1 MFRTLLSFALR
12 MMMRDWR
19 AGELRFLLVALV
31 VAVAS
36 LSAVGFFVD
45 RMRSG
50 LVRDAHQMLAADLSI
65 ASVKAI
71 PEAWKQQAKAQGLN
85 FAETVVFPSMALAG
99 EGDASKAKLIT
110 LKAVSSA
117 YPLRGKVK
125 VHQGQQEVA
134 MNEAPAPGTAWVD
147 PALLVSLNI
156 ALGSQI
162 QLGELRV
169 KVTQSIAVEP
179 DRGAGFLG
187 FSPRVMISAQD
198 LAASQLIQDGSRATY
213 RLLLAGAA
221 SKITQFQTQLK
232 EKIQTQNIKGVRLE
246 TIENGNEQMRTAMVR
261 AEQFLAMVSML
272 SALLA
277 AVAIAMAA
285 RRFMLRH
292 IDACAMLRCLGL
304 TQNQVTSLY
313 LIEFCVLGMAASV
326 IGVASGYVAHYVLLE
341 YLAQFVSHDLPVA
354 SWIPAMQGLAIGIL
368 LLIGFALPPILQ
380 LRDVPHNQVIRREQ
394 EAPKAMSVLTYG
406 MGLLI
411 FLGLMLWQSGDVKLA
426 LMVSL
431 GFVLCLFLFAL
442 LARICLW
449 SLKRLRTQFDSQVWR
464 FAITALQRRSGAT
477 VMQVVSLALGLM
489 ALLLLTV
496 VRGDLISAWKQ
507 ATPKDAPNHFIIN
520 IQPDQKAAIEKR
532 LYQFGQPTLYPMIR
546 GRLIQVNEDV
556 VKPEN
561 YRDEQTKGLV
571 TREFNLSTMNDLP
584 ATNTVIAGAWYSNSE
599 TGEAE
604 ASVEEGLAKSLK
616 LKLGDRMKFDIAGQQ
631 VSAKITSLR
640 KLDWGSMRVNFFVVI
655 NPSAMQNMPHTWIT
669 AFRLPDDQ
677 QQFANQLTLEF
688 PNLTVMDVGAI
699 LKQLQ
704 EVLDQV
710 IRAVEFLFL
719 FTLISG
725 GLVLYAAL
733 LGSQDIRMR
742 EAALLRA
749 LGATRQ
755 QLSQA
760 QWVEFLLIGGLAGLL
775 AASGATAIGWVL
787 ATFAFKFAWVFSPAV
802 LVVGIVIGALCAL
815 AGGWLGL
822 RHVLNQP
829 PLLSLRNNG

>member
-1 MFRTLLSFALR
+1 MFSTILKLALR
-12 MMMRDWR
+12 MMQRDWR

-31 VAVAS
+31 VAVTS

-65 ASVKAI
+65 ASVKTI
-71 PEAWKQQAKAQGLN
+71 PEEWKQEAKSLGLQV
-85 FAETVVFPSMALAG
+85 AETVVFPSMALAG
-99 EGDASKAKLIT
+99 EGDASRAKLIT
-110 LKAVSSA
+110 LKAVSPA

-134 MNEAPAPGTAWVD
+134 MSETPAPGTAWID

-156 ALGSQI
+156 AVGGQI

-187 FSPRVMISAQD
+187 FSPRVMISASD
-198 LAASQLIQDGSRATY
+198 LASSQLIQDGSRATY
-213 RLLLAGAA
+213 RLLLAGDAK
-221 SKITQFQTQLK
+221 SITQFQTQLE
-232 EKIQTQNIKGVRLE
+232 EKIKHQDLKGLRIE
-246 TIENGNEQMRTAMVR
+246 TIENGNEQLRTTMAR

-304 TQNQVTSLY
+304 TQNQVTLMY
-313 LIEFCVLGMAASV
+313 LIEFVILGVVASL
-326 IGVASGYVAHYVLLE
+326 IGVASGYAAHYVLLD
-341 YLAQFVSHDLPVA
+341 YLAQFVAHDLPVA
-354 SWIPAMQGLAIGIL
+354 SWVPAWQGMAIGIL

-394 EAPKAMSVLTYG
+394 DAPKAMSVLTYG
-406 MGLLI
+406 MGLLM
-411 FLGLMLWQSGDVKLA
+411 FLGLMLWQSGDVKLG

-431 GFVLCLFLFAL
+431 GFVLCLFLFAA
-442 LARICLW
+442 LARISLW

-496 VRGDLISAWKQ
+496 VRGDLISAWKK
-507 ATPKDAPNHFIIN
+507 ATPADAPNHFIIN
-520 IQPDQKAAIEKR
+520 IQLGQKAAIEKR
-532 LYQFGQPTLYPMIR
+532 LSQFGQPTLYPMIR
-546 GRLIQVNEDV
+546 GRLIQVNEEV
-556 VKPEN
+556 VKPDN
-561 YRDEQTKGLV
+561 YRDEQTRALV
-571 TREFNLSTMNDLP
+571 TREFNLSTMAELP
-584 ATNTVIAGAWYSNSE
+584 ATNTVIAGEWYDDAQV
-599 TGEAE
+599 TEAQ
-604 ASVEEGLAKSLK
+604 ASVEEGLAKNLK
-616 LKLGDRMKFDIAGQQ
+616 LKLGDQMKFDIAGQH
-631 VSAKITSLR
+631 VTAKITSLR

-655 NPSAMQNMPHTWIT
+655 NPKAMQNMPHTWIT
-669 AFRLPDDQ
+669 AFRLPDHEK
-677 QQFANQLTLEF
+677 QFANKLTLEF

-704 EVLDQV
+704 DVLDQV
-710 IRAVEFLFL
+710 ISAVEFLFL

-725 GLVLYAAL
+725 VLVLYAAL
-733 LGSQDIRMR
+733 LGSQDVRMR

-775 AASGATAIGWVL
+775 AASGASAIGWVL

-802 LVVGIVIGALCAL
+802 MVVGIVIGAFCAL

-829 PLLSLRNNG
+829 PLLSLRNS

>member
-1 MFRTLLSFALR
+1 MISNVLKLALR
-12 MMMRDWR
+12 MMQRDWR

-31 VAVAS
+31 VAVTS

-50 LVRDAHQMLAADLSI
+50 LERDAHQMLAADLSI

-71 PEAWKQQAKAQGLN
+71 PEEWKQQAKSLGLN
-85 FAETVVFPSMALAG
+85 VAETVVFPSMALAG
-99 EGDASKAKLIT
+99 EGDASRAKLIT
-110 LKAVSSA
+110 LKAVSAA

-125 VHQGQQEVA
+125 VHQGQQEIP
-134 MNEAPAPGTAWVD
+134 MTEAPAPGTAWID

-156 ALGSQI
+156 AVGSQI

-169 KVTQSIAVEP
+169 KVAQSIAVEP

-187 FSPRVMISAQD
+187 FSPRVLISVSD
-198 LAASQLIQDGSRATY
+198 LASSQLIQDGSRATY
-213 RLLLAGAA
+213 RLLLAGEAKA
-221 SKITQFQTQLK
+221 VTQFQTQLE
-232 EKIQTQNIKGVRLE
+232 EKIHSQDLKGIRIE
-246 TIENGNEQMRTAMVR
+246 TIENGNEQMRTTMAR
-261 AEQFLAMVSML
+261 AEQFLAMVGML

-304 TQNQVTSLY
+304 TQNQVTLMY
-313 LIEFCVLGMAASV
+313 LIEFVILGVVASL
-326 IGVASGYVAHYVLLE
+326 IGVFAGYAAHYVLLE
-341 YLAQFVSHDLPVA
+341 YLAQFVSHDLPNANWV
-354 SWIPAMQGLAIGIL
+354 PAWQGLAIGIL

-394 EAPKAMSVLTYG
+394 DAPKALSVLTYG
-406 MGLLI
+406 MGLLM
-411 FLGLMLWQSGDVKLA
+411 FLGLMLWQSGDVKLG

-431 GFVLCLFLFAL
+431 GFVLCLFLFAA
-442 LARICLW
+442 LARISLW

-496 VRGDLISAWKQ
+496 VRGDLISSWKK
-507 ATPKDAPNHFIIN
+507 ATPADAPNHFIVN
-520 IQPDQKAAIEKR
+520 IQPGQKAAIEKR
-532 LYQFGQPTLYPMIR
+532 LSQFGQPTLYPMIR
-546 GRLIQVNEDV
+546 GRLIQVNDDV

-561 YRDEQTKGLV
+561 YRDEQTKALV
-571 TREFNLSTMNDLP
+571 TREFNLSTMLDLP
-584 ATNTVIAGAWYSNSE
+584 ATNTVIAGTWYDDAQASE
-599 TGEAE
+599 AQ
-604 ASVEEGLAKSLK
+604 ASVEEGLAKNLK
-616 LKLGDRMKFDIAGQQ
+616 LKLGDQMKFDIAGQQ
-631 VSAKITSLR
+631 VTAKITSIR

-655 NPSAMQNMPHTWIT
+655 NPKAMQNRPHTWIT
-669 AFRLPDDQ
+669 AFRLLDNDK
-677 QQFANQLTLEF
+677 QFANKLTLEF

-704 EVLDQV
+704 DVLDQV
-710 IRAVEFLFL
+710 ISAVEFLFL

-725 GLVLYAAL
+725 VLVLYAAL
-733 LGSQDIRMR
+733 LGSQDVRMR

-775 AASGATAIGWVL
+775 AASGASAIGWVL

-802 LVVGIVIGALCAL
+802 MVVGVVIGAFCAL

-829 PLLSLRNNG
+829 PLLSLRNS